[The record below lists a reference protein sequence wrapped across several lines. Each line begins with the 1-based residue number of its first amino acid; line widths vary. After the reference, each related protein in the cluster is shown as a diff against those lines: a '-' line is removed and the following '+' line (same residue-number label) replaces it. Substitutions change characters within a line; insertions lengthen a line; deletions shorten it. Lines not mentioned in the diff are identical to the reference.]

1 MSVRSPTAG
10 TWSSSQWRPDNEF
23 ETDRVFGGRGGRI
36 EGARSESGAGREQA
50 VIGEVV
56 EGLSQDGR
64 GVHDDLLQRVHGVVA

>member
-1 MSVRSPTAG
+1 M
-10 TWSSSQWRPDNEF
+10 
-23 ETDRVFGGRGGRI
+23 FGGRGGRI